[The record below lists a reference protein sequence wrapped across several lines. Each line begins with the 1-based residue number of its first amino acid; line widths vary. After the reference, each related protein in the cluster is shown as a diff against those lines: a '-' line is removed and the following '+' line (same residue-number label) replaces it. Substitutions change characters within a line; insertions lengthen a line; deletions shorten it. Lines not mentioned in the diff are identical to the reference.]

1 MQQLDA
7 LLVPVDGPGP
17 GGEDLSFSP
26 EYDAIAEA
34 RRADDPSLEQGDWV
48 ADLKQ
53 ADWPAVERLAGELL
67 RTRSKDL
74 RLAGWWAEAQVHIH
88 GFEGLARGYR
98 LVAGLCDAWWDQ
110 LHPLAEDGD
119 QEQRIGNLAW
129 LITHSA
135 RWLRELPLVQSPRGS
150 WGLAQIEA
158 AAARGPEAEGPD
170 SDAVDAAR
178 RDTPHGFY
186 VRLVEQL
193 DECAAALAAMEAAV
207 DARLGM
213 DGPAFGSLRD
223 TLENVRSAGR
233 RFAREAGVLLD
244 PAGPGDAVTSARTQP
259 AVAPA
264 HSAQQGQAG
273 PIASRRD
280 AIARL
285 REVAEWFRRSEPHS
299 PVAYLADKAAHW
311 GEMPLHVWLRRVV
324 RDNGTLE
331 QLEDLLDS
339 AERAP
344 EDSR

>member
-34 RRADDPSLEQGDWV
+34 RRADDPSLEQGEWV

-53 ADWPAVERLAGELL
+53 ADWPTVERLTAELL
-67 RTRSKDL
+67 GTRSKDL

-158 AAARGPEAEGPD
+158 AAARGPDAEGPD
-170 SDAVDAAR
+170 SDAIDAAR

-213 DGPAFGSLRD
+213 DGPSFGSLRD
-223 TLENVRSAGR
+223 TLDHVRNAGR

-244 PAGPGDAVTSARTQP
+244 GTGPGDA
-259 AVAPA
+259 APA
-264 HSAQQGQAG
+264 GGDEPAAASAPSLVPSVHAG

-285 REVAEWFRRSEPHS
+285 REVAEWFRRNEPHS

-324 RDNGTLE
+324 KDHGTLE

-339 AERAP
+339 AAP
-344 EDSR
+344 AAEE

>member
-7 LLVPVDGPGP
+7 LLEPIDGPGP
-17 GGEDLSFSP
+17 GGEDLSFSL

-34 RRADDPSLEQGDWV
+34 RRADDPSLEQGEWV

-53 ADWPAVERLAGELL
+53 ADWPAVERLTGELL
-67 RTRSKDL
+67 ATRSKDL
-74 RLAGWWAEAQVHIH
+74 RLAGWWAEAQVHNH

-98 LVAGLCDAWWDQ
+98 LVAGLCDAYWDE

-150 WGLAQIEA
+150 WGLSQIEA
-158 AAARGPEAEGPD
+158 AASRGPDADGPD
-170 SDAVDAAR
+170 SATIDAAR

-193 DECAAALAAMEAAV
+193 DECAAALAAMEDAV

-213 DGPAFGSLRD
+213 DGPGFGALRD
-223 TLENVRSAGR
+223 TLEHVRSAGR

-244 PAGPGDAVTSARTQP
+244 GAEV
-259 AVAPA
+259 AVAPPSTDA
-264 HSAQQGQAG
+264 AAASAPSPPASPHGQAG
-273 PIASRRD
+273 PIASRRE

-285 REVAEWFRRSEPHS
+285 REVAEWFRRNEPHS

-324 RDNGTLE
+324 KDHGTLE

-339 AERAP
+339 AGPAS
-344 EDSR
+344 ED

>member
-7 LLVPVDGPGP
+7 LLEPVDGPGR

-34 RRADDPSLEQGDWV
+34 RRADDPSLEQGEWV
-48 ADLKQ
+48 TDLKQ
-53 ADWPAVERLAGELL
+53 ADWPAVERLTAELL
-67 RTRSKDL
+67 GTRSKDL
-74 RLAGWWAEAQVHIH
+74 RLAGWWAEAQAHNH

-98 LVAGLCDAWWDQ
+98 LVAGLCDAYWDE
-110 LHPLAEDGD
+110 LHPLAVDGD

-150 WGLAQIEA
+150 WGLADIEA
-158 AAARGPEAEGPD
+158 AASRGADAERPD
-170 SDAVDAAR
+170 SAAINAAR
-178 RDTPHGFY
+178 RDTPHQFH
-186 VRLVEQL
+186 VRLVEML
-193 DECAAALAAMEAAV
+193 DECAAALAAMEGAV

-213 DGPAFGSLRD
+213 DGPSFASLRD
-223 TLENVRSAGR
+223 TLDHVRNTGR

-244 PAGPGDAVTSARTQP
+244 GAEPVAAAPDD
-259 AVAPA
+259 VAPGASPAPAA
-264 HSAQQGQAG
+264 HAPAG
-273 PIASRRD
+273 PIASRRE

-285 REVAEWFRRSEPHS
+285 REVAEWFRRNEPHS

-324 RDNGTLE
+324 KDHGTLE

-339 AERAP
+339 AGPAA
-344 EDSR
+344 ED